1 MPLQDM
7 GWKLI
12 DEREEKKVKRGER
25 FVFVFYFN
33 DLF

>member
-25 FVFVFYFN
+25 FVFYFN